1 MSMHP
6 APRRPILY
14 WDGDC
19 GFCRI
24 WVDRWQESSG
34 DSVEYQTLQHAPPEV
49 VEAAGGNPP
58 QQIVLEQPDG
68 TLLTGAHAALTA
80 VQKGSVGAKIFLR
93 LYERVPVFRAFTE
106 SFYRW
111 IADHRGLCGSL
122 TKWLWG
128 SSTLKPTYEIS
139 GWLFP
144 RLMGAIFA
152 SAFVSLWIQ
161 IDGLTGSQGILPVSP
176 HLDAV
181 HAHFAA
187 TGEPGEAFRQ
197 IPSLLW
203 FGASDRM
210 LHFWLAAGTLSSVL
224 LMLGIWPALA
234 ALISWACY
242 LSFAAAVPVFLN
254 FQWDALLL
262 EAGFLL
268 ILYVPWVS
276 RLRYGASAPARL
288 GRLLVWWLLFRL
300 MFESGVVKLFGYD
313 ATGYNAWLAG
323 TALDF
328 HYFTQPIPVLT
339 SWWFAHLPGWFHRF
353 SLVFVFLVELLLPFG
368 IAGTR
373 RLRMTAFWGVS
384 VLMILII
391 ASGHY
396 GFFNLLTLA
405 LCVTLIDD
413 RSWPDR
419 LRRMVN
425 KDEIPARAPKIPERV
440 HCWIMLPMAALI
452 LCLTSVQLLAVLR
465 LISPASAQTITGPFS
480 PWRSTNSYGLFS
492 VMTTERPE
500 ITLEYSID
508 GRQWQPYRFR
518 WKISSDRND
527 LPFFLPHMPRLDWQ
541 MWFAALEFRTSGR
554 LPGWFSSLLAKLEN
568 KSRATHNL
576 LESSTVDQF
585 GPVYFRI
592 SLDLLE
598 FTSPEERRKTGRVWN
613 SQPLPEYTIEGRL
626 QR

>member
-1 MSMHP
+1 MSMHT

-19 GFCRI
+19 GFCRK

-34 DSVEYQTLQHAPPEV
+34 ESVEYQTLQHAPSYV
-49 VEAAGGNPP
+49 VEAAGGDPP
-58 QQIVLEQPDG
+58 QQIVLKLPDG

-80 VQKGSVGAKIFLR
+80 VQNGGLGAKFLLR
-93 LYERVPVFRAFTE
+93 LYERVPAFSTFTE

-111 IADHRGLCGSL
+111 IANHRGLCGSL

-152 SAFVSLWIQ
+152 SAFISLWVQ
-161 IDGLTGSQGILPVSP
+161 IDGLSGSQGILPVSS

-187 TGEPGEAFRQ
+187 AGESSEPFRQ

-203 FGASDRM
+203 FGASDRL
-210 LHFWLAAGTLSSVL
+210 LHFWLGVGTLSSFL
-224 LMLGIWPALA
+224 LMLGFWSALA
-234 ALISWACY
+234 SFVSWACY

-262 EAGFLL
+262 EAGFLVV
-268 ILYVPWVS
+268 LYVPWVS
-276 RLRYGASAPARL
+276 RLRCGTSAPTRL

-323 TALDF
+323 TALNF
-328 HYFTQPIPVLT
+328 HYFTQPMPVST
-339 SWWFAHLPGWFHRF
+339 SWWFSHLPGWFHRL
-353 SLVFVFLVELLLPFG
+353 SLLVVFLVELLLPFG
-368 IAGTR
+368 IAGAR
-373 RLRMTAFWGVS
+373 RVRMTVFWGVS

-405 LCVTLIDD
+405 LCITLIDD
-413 RSWPDR
+413 QSWPDR
-419 LRRMVN
+419 VRRWVKKN
-425 KDEIPARAPKIPERV
+425 EKSARTPKLPDKVHHWILIP
-440 HCWIMLPMAALI
+440 LAALI
-452 LCLTSVQLLAVLR
+452 FCLTSVQLLAVLR
-465 LISPASAQTITGPFS
+465 LISPATALSLTGPFS

-500 ITLEYSID
+500 ITVEYSTE

-527 LPFFLPHMPRLDWQ
+527 MPFFLPHMPRLDWQ
-541 MWFAALEFRTSGR
+541 MWFAALEFRASGR
-554 LPGWFSSLLAKLEN
+554 LPGWFSPLLAKLED
-568 KSRATHNL
+568 KSPAVLSL
-576 LESSTVDQF
+576 LESPQGDQH

-592 SLDLLE
+592 SLDRLE
-598 FTSPEERRKTGRVWN
+598 FTSPDERRKTGRVWN